1 MDGEEKNEI
10 IGSFNIK
17 MDKIIKLG
25 ERKGGSYFW
34 NEIFGAPKDL
44 AELNATTRKMNKHP
58 KVASSLVGN
67 VLMHVE
73 CSE

>member
-1 MDGEEKNEI
+1 
-10 IGSFNIK
+10 

-25 ERKGGSYFW
+25 QIKGGSYFW
-34 NEIFGAPKDL
+34 NEIFGAPRDH
-44 AELNATTRKMNKHP
+44 AELNAATRKMNKPP